1 MQYAIIDN
9 FLDIDY
15 FNSIKKII
23 MSDRFAWYFQDG
35 ITNPETGEEE
45 ESFYFTHNVYSEGV
59 KSSLF
64 THLEILLQKLN
75 VRTLIRIKANFYPN
89 VNKFMENLSHVDY
102 EEKHIAGI
110 LYLNNNNGY
119 TRLNDKIKVDSLE
132 NRMLLFEGY
141 KPHNSTLCTNTK
153 GRFNIN
159 LNFNLEENFGEYYET
174 IGTNY

>member
-75 VRTLIRIKANFYPN
+75 VLYP
-89 VNKFMENLSHVDY
+89 SHPT
-102 EEKHIAGI
+102 I
-110 LYLNNNNGY
+110 LVIHSVEYVHYPHFLVMVY
-119 TRLNDKIKVDSLE
+119 ILVHYILVHYIDF
-132 NRMLLFEGY
+132 LL
-141 KPHNSTLCTNTK
+141 L
-153 GRFNIN
+153 
-159 LNFNLEENFGEYYET
+159 
-174 IGTNY
+174 